1 MTAHGDDYMSSCP
14 KSAEKRGALSQ
25 DVAPLTLNP
34 ATQQAAAVNPPPGEA
49 NQGGYADPLAPFN
62 EKMFTFNLK
71 LDDWI
76 LRPVASGY
84 ASIAPQP
91 VREGVGRFFDNAR
104 V

>member
-1 MTAHGDDYMSSCP
+1 MSSCP
-14 KSAEKRGALSQ
+14 KSAEKRGGLSLILTASIVAALGYAAPALSQ

-76 LRPVASGY
+76 LRPVASGLRR
-84 ASIAPQP
+84 S
-91 VREGVGRFFDNAR
+91 RFG
-104 V
+104 